1 MQVNY
6 NLISHFKN
14 NCLHIRFTSL
24 HLFSETR
31 VLLASSHIIFTDHTP
46 ILLMAL
52 HRLQVFLLLIFL
64 STCASV
70 FSAGSTPVSID
81 SVDFNRINFKKVR
94 KLITRQ
100 KNFGVRTFDEMVP
113 VCYNSIDSN
122 NYRTFK
128 ESQLIKQN
136 IDVVW
141 NNLIHQ
147 SPSEEF
153 DGRIVTFGLLYSKKH
168 NNFLYKNES
177 YKGIEEGQILFFN
190 LHVLGIKNIAVA
202 MEVTR
207 MDADQKEIEYCYV
220 DHGSTKGTQ
229 KFTLQPTRDGFTQIT
244 QLTMYKCKSRLRD
257 RRLYSFFHGK
267 IVREF
272 FGAIKSK
279 SEESS
284 PIGEL

>member
-1 MQVNY
+1 M
-6 NLISHFKN
+6 L
-14 NCLHIRFTSL
+14 
-24 HLFSETR
+24 
-31 VLLASSHIIFTDHTP
+31 
-46 ILLMAL
+46 
-52 HRLQVFLLLIFL
+52 
-64 STCASV
+64 
-70 FSAGSTPVSID
+70 
-81 SVDFNRINFKKVR
+81 
-94 KLITRQ
+94 
-100 KNFGVRTFDEMVP
+100 P
-113 VCYNSIDSN
+113 VCYNTPDSN

-128 ESQLIKQN
+128 ESQLIRQN

-141 NNLIHQ
+141 NNLVHQ

-153 DGRIVTFGLLYSKKH
+153 DGRIVTFGLLYSKKY

-177 YKGIEEGQILFFN
+177 YAGIEEGQILFFN

-229 KFTLQPTRDGFTQIT
+229 KFMLQPTPEGFTQIT
-244 QLTMYKCKSRLRD
+244 QLTRYKCKSQLRD

-279 SEESS
+279 SENTSYSQLEG
-284 PIGEL
+284 I